1 MSCGIFRFFNF
12 IFNFFQH
19 FKKSQ
24 KTFKQPDIEKNEINE
39 EKRDEQSAET
49 DAPCQISYR
58 RAVFMVAFYFYLNFV
73 NFVDDFILM
82 AILPIIIEDFHSTII
97 RFQLI
102 FLGFLCSRMIISP
115 FLTGAIP
122 RYKQKMVLCI
132 GLLFYSVLA
141 FGCTYIPQQGFWL
154 FLLVRLFVSSMAES
168 CLGMVPVM
176 IGDIFRPD
184 QRTRML
190 GFYTCTNAFCC
201 MLACIFGASAIDL
214 ASSNWRY
221 ALRITPAFGLFGLLL
236 AIIIVKDPREGM
248 EDEDDESDIPESK
261 SNCCSDL
268 KQLLT
273 SCSFLSSTAGML
285 CYALVYGSKTV
296 WVFTLIQ
303 EDRKELHI
311 KAHCLT
317 KNCNYDDNLFY
328 GIIRCA
334 LDLIGYIIGME
345 LSKYSK
351 KRTPDIDA
359 VLAGIGLITCAP
371 FFLFFIFMP
380 EINIPVAYV
389 SIISP

>member
-1 MSCGIFRFFNF
+1 MESGIFRFFNF

-273 SCSFLSSTAGML
+273 SILQVALNVIFL
-285 CYALVYGSKTV
+285 
-296 WVFTLIQ
+296 
-303 EDRKELHI
+303 
-311 KAHCLT
+311 
-317 KNCNYDDNLFY
+317 
-328 GIIRCA
+328 
-334 LDLIGYIIGME
+334 
-345 LSKYSK
+345 
-351 KRTPDIDA
+351 
-359 VLAGIGLITCAP
+359 
-371 FFLFFIFMP
+371 
-380 EINIPVAYV
+380 
-389 SIISP
+389 